1 MKMKAS
7 NKMTLDEFKDKHYG
21 VKGTESRDE
30 LDNGYENFKLGTLL
44 HEARLEKGLTQ
55 AELAEK
61 VGTTKS
67 YISKIENN
75 VKEVRLSTLQKIV
88 QLGLG
93 GHLDLSIRL

>member
-1 MKMKAS
+1 MKKHKLTI
-7 NKMTLDEFKDKHYG
+7 NEFKDKHYG
-21 VKGTESRDE
+21 AKGSKSRDE
-30 LDNGYENFKLGTLL
+30 LEGGYENFKLGTLL
-44 HEARLEKGLTQ
+44 YEARLEKGLTQ
-55 AELAEK
+55 AELAAK

-93 GHLDLSIRL
+93 GKLELSIKF

>member
-1 MKMKAS
+1 MRKD
-7 NKMTLDEFKDKHYG
+7 NKMTLSEFKEKHYG
-21 VKGTESRDE
+21 AFGTEKRDE
-30 LDNGYENFKLGTLL
+30 LESGYENFKLGTML
-44 HEARLEKGLTQ
+44 HEARLEKGMTQ

-75 VKEVRLSTLQKIV
+75 IKEVRLSTLQRIV

-93 GHLDLSIRL
+93 GQLDLSIRL

>member
-1 MKMKAS
+1 MKAK
-7 NKMTLDEFKDKHYG
+7 NKMTLGEFKDKHYG
-21 VKGTESRDE
+21 VKGTESRDALE
-30 LDNGYENFKLGTLL
+30 NGYENFKLGALL
-44 HEARLEKGLTQ
+44 HEARLEKGMTQ

-93 GHLDLSIRL
+93 GQLDLSIKL

>member
-1 MKMKAS
+1 MKAK
-7 NKMTLDEFKDKHYG
+7 NKMTLEEFKDKHYG
-21 VKGTESRDE
+21 IKGVESRDALE
-30 LDNGYENFKLGTLL
+30 NGYENFKLGALL
-44 HEARLEKGLTQ
+44 HEARLEKGMTQ

-75 VKEVRLSTLQKIV
+75 VKEVRHSTLQKIV

-93 GHLDLSIRL
+93 GQLDLSIKL

>member
-1 MKMKAS
+1 MKAS

>member
-1 MKMKAS
+1 MKTS
-7 NKMTLDEFKDKHYG
+7 NRMTLDEFKNKHYG
-21 VKGTESRDE
+21 EKGIQKRDE
-30 LDNGYENFKLGTLL
+30 LENGYENFKLGTLL
-44 HEARLEKGLTQ
+44 HEARIEKGMTQ

-75 VKEVRLSTLQKIV
+75 IKEVRLSTLQKIV

-93 GHLDLSIRL
+93 GKLDLTIRL